1 MHFFFLIEIIWTCRC
16 YPSLINVAM
25 LGELRKLIPSCSGE
39 KLICANE
46 IQNLLGLENKEFN
59 TIILE
64 AMENPDKIGNITK
77 PKCMLSVID

>member
-1 MHFFFLIEIIWTCRC
+1 
-16 YPSLINVAM
+16 M
-25 LGELRKLIPSCSGE
+25 LGEQRKLIPSCSGE

-64 AMENPDKIGNITK
+64 AMENPDQIGNVTK
-77 PKCMLSVID
+77 PKCMLIISNRLRISM

>member
-1 MHFFFLIEIIWTCRC
+1 
-16 YPSLINVAM
+16 M

-46 IQNLLGLENKEFN
+46 IENLLGLENKENN
-59 TIILE
+59 TIMLE
-64 AMENPDKIGNITK
+64 AIDNPDQIGNITK

>member
-1 MHFFFLIEIIWTCRC
+1 
-16 YPSLINVAM
+16 M

-46 IQNLLGLENKEFN
+46 IQNLLGLESKKFN
-59 TIILE
+59 TIILK
-64 AMENPDKIGNITK
+64 AMENPDQIGNVTK